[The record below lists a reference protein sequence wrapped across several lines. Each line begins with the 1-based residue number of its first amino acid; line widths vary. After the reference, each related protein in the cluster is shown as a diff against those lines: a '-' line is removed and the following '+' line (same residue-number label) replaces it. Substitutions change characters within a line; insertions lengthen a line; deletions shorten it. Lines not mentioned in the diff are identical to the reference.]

1 MEKQRERTFGEGGIP
16 LWIERTGRGRLSFVR
31 ASSQVISECTTAEN
45 PSLTAPSLCAG
56 PLQERALDAAIVFM
70 ETPLMAALGSALDR
84 VEQEGIAAV
93 SQDVWEGLKK
103 GAAR

>member
-1 MEKQRERTFGEGGIP
+1 MEEKGETSLGG
-16 LWIERTGRGRLSFVR
+16 
-31 ASSQVISECTTAEN
+31 ASSQ
-45 PSLTAPSLCAG
+45 APSERIIEQRTLLLTDPSSVCAG

>member
-1 MEKQRERTFGEGGIP
+1 LSLGGGSSQAPSEHIIEQRKEPFSSLTP
-16 LWIERTGRGRLSFVR
+16 RLSLYGV
-31 ASSQVISECTTAEN
+31 
-45 PSLTAPSLCAG
+45 
-56 PLQERALDAAIVFM
+56 LQERALDAAIVFM